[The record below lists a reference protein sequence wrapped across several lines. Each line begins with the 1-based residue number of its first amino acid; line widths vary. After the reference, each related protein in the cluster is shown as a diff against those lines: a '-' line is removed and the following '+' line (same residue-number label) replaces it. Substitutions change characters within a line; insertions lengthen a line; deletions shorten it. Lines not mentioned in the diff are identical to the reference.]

1 MNTKERKQEK
11 ARAKKLSLDQTK
23 EIIQGGKDK
32 FWCNRRDQFIHVP
45 VCVHRQKMEVEG
57 CVSCA
62 QGSVI
67 KQEFEVKGDSDD
79 CDK

>member
-1 MNTKERKQEK
+1 MNTKERKKEK

-23 EIIQGGKDK
+23 EIIRDGKNR
-32 FWCNRRDQFIHVP
+32 FWCNRRDQFMLVP
-45 VCVHRQKMEVEG
+45 VCIHRQEVSVEG

-67 KQEFEVKGDSDD
+67 KQEFEMKGDSDD